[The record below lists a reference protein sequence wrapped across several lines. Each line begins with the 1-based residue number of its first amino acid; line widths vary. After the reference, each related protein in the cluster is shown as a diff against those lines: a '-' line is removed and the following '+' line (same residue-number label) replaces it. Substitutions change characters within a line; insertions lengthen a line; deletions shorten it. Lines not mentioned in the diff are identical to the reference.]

1 MAREMKLLREPLIH
15 FLALGAALFLL
26 YKIVAAPVGDRSDR
40 IVVTSG
46 HIERLVE
53 GWARTW
59 QRPPTRKELEG
70 LIEDHIREEILYREA
85 LAMGL
90 DRDDT
95 IIRRRL
101 RQKME
106 FLIEDLD
113 AQANPSDEELQAFLD
128 KNPDAFR
135 VAPRVTFSH
144 IYLNR
149 DRRGESATRDAK
161 HLLARLEAADGRLD
175 AAALGDPLLLPH
187 DYESLPEDEVAK
199 LFGREFAARLTEL
212 PADRWTGPVESG
224 YGLHLVLVRER
235 TEGRVPKLTEV
246 RDAVRREWLAVR
258 RHEANEALHQRLRV
272 RYTVIVERPEWAS
285 GGTQGSEAQ

>member
-1 MAREMKLLREPLIH
+1 MSRGMKLLREPLVH
-15 FLALGAALFLL
+15 FLVLGAALFLL
-26 YKIVAAPVGDRSDR
+26 YKIVADPVGDRSDR

-53 GWARTW
+53 GWKRTW

-85 LAMGL
+85 RAMGL

-106 FLIEDLD
+106 FLFEDLG

-135 VAPRVTFSH
+135 VATRVTFSH

-149 DRRGESATRDAK
+149 DRRGESATRDAER
-161 HLLARLEAADGRLD
+161 LLRAAGDTDVIALVLEDQAKARADAFLVIDDQYPARVHH
-175 AAALGDPLLLPH
+175 PRM
-187 DYESLPEDEVAK
+187 Y
-199 LFGREFAARLTEL
+199 RRAARS
-212 PADRWTGPVESG
+212 V
-224 YGLHLVLVRER
+224 
-235 TEGRVPKLTEV
+235 
-246 RDAVRREWLAVR
+246 
-258 RHEANEALHQRLRV
+258 
-272 RYTVIVERPEWAS
+272 
-285 GGTQGSEAQ
+285 